1 MWVAPTFE
9 NGCIEL
15 CVSLCFLL
23 CLHFCIHFFVCYC
36 SSIAVFMHIQ
46 RASLQLSS
54 VPFDKNRQKTNHQ
67 TDINKPI
74 WPSIMWGKKRK
85 YKQITQ
91 FDGESP
97 SWPPLPRLLIFI
109 EMNQQTNVNKNMWIC
124 KQTTKSEGESPSWP
138 PCSWPAGPKSQ
149 RPPSYCWRR
158 EQILIFSPFK
168 YADHD
173 DDEEEEEENLR
184 G

>member
-36 SSIAVFMHIQ
+36 SSIAVFMHFQ

-85 YKQITQ
+85 NKQITQ

-124 KQTTKSEGESPSWP
+124 KQKQTNKQPNQKKNP
-138 PCSWPAGPKSQ
+138 PADPALPRLLGQKARG
-149 RPPSYCWRR
+149 RPHIAGGGSR
-158 EQILIFSPFK
+158 S
-168 YADHD
+168 
-173 DDEEEEEENLR
+173 
-184 G
+184 